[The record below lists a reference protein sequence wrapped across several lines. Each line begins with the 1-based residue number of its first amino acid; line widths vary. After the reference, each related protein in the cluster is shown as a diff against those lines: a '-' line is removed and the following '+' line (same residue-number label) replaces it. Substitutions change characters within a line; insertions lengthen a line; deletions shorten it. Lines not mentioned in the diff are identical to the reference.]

1 MVGWFF
7 FIKFSAGIKLKAFHF
22 GSLRATQD
30 SFLRILSRRQQN
42 NPNAHQKR
50 CLRGRVID
58 KSNNDSAIQPVS
70 WSDATKPTSQSAA
83 VLPVQQRSRSSGN
96 NVIILLFISVAVC
109 NEFDSM
115 CILLSSLSK
124 SRRVVGEMLKYVIAA
139 SSRALFAMLR
149 LGGGAQLDEKR

>member
-1 MVGWFF
+1 MKQCERNAQFLLVLRGIITDLVWPGLLRRARNGIFIVTTPQPETDRHCIDGRLVF

-58 KSNNDSAIQPVS
+58 NCNNDSAIQPVS

-96 NVIILLFISVAVC
+96 NVIILLFISVCCV
-109 NEFDSM
+109 
-115 CILLSSLSK
+115 
-124 SRRVVGEMLKYVIAA
+124 
-139 SSRALFAMLR
+139 
-149 LGGGAQLDEKR
+149 Q